1 MEAVFQEKIW
11 KLYDLENLV
20 FCVAV
25 QENEK
30 ASPIVAL
37 ENSKKNILFQKQM
50 KPIRSLMGRE

>member
-1 MEAVFQEKIW
+1 MEAVFQEKIG

-20 FCVAV
+20 LGVAV

-30 ASPIVAL
+30 ASPIVTL